1 MSTDMIGGVSSS
13 FNLTNTSQNSMNG
26 AGGAISDKESFGA
39 AVVSKTLD
47 YLNSGDSHNSD
58 MAQTYDFNKTVLGGH
73 AASLGAVTDLNI

>member
-13 FNLTNTSQNSMNG
+13 FSLTSDSMS
-26 AGGAISDKESFGA
+26 GGGSAISDKESFGA
-39 AVVSKTLD
+39 AVVTKTLD
-47 YLNSGDSHNSD
+47 YLNSGGSNNSD